1 MPESTGALADR
12 TTEATVAP
20 SLAARSSGF
29 RPDIQ
34 AMRAL
39 AVGVVV
45 LYHLW
50 PERFPGGFIGVD
62 VFFVISGYL
71 ITQHLMQEVART
83 GRISLTQFWARR
95 IRRLLPAAFLV
106 LGFSLVVLLVVMPPV
121 TWGPNLEEIR
131 ASAAYVENWLLGFH
145 AIDYL
150 AAENSA
156 SLVQHYWSLAV
167 EEQFYLLWPLLI
179 LAAVAVG
186 RSSQPEQR
194 VRRVRWVLAGVFLV
208 SLALSIAATPKD
220 PALAFFATP
229 LRAWE
234 FAAGGLL
241 VMFVRQASQ
250 IDVRLRAALSW
261 FGWIV
266 IIGAT
271 LFMQGSHVQFP
282 GWIALVPVVAA
293 VCCLAAGDPST
304 RWAPGRLIRNQA
316 VQWTGAR
323 SYSIYLWHWPLIIA
337 APWVL
342 GRSLT
347 SPVKVVLLVLTVL
360 LAWATKR
367 WVEDPVRTGAW
378 WRAQRRRAY
387 GFAIAGTVLLVGL
400 TTVWIQQLDATWT
413 DKDRQSLATLQSGDS
428 CYAAGA
434 LINGCANPYQRPADM
449 DIAFAATDFD
459 PVMKRCQQPVAGDNP
474 VFCYYG
480 AGEGAEHTIAVVG
493 NSHALRLI
501 PALDLYGRTHNW
513 RVILAAK
520 TDCMGL
526 VVPGLDSSA
535 TRSCQGWS
543 ENVRDALFTTGGVD
557 AVVLAS
563 HLSSGIY
570 LGGPNATADDM
581 AKVDAGVVATFEDYR
596 QHGIKVMVT
605 GDVPGT
611 RPVDAPSCVA
621 ASAADVDPCARPRAG
636 ADVSNTLVDIAR
648 AHPELVTYV
657 PMSDFMCDA
666 TTCHAVEGGV
676 VVYSD
681 SHHLTTA
688 FSRSLAP
695 YLGADVEQLL
705 GSQ

>member
-1 MPESTGALADR
+1 
-12 TTEATVAP
+12 
-20 SLAARSSGF
+20 
-29 RPDIQ
+29 
-34 AMRAL
+34 MRAL

-71 ITQHLMQEVART
+71 ITQHLLQEVART

-106 LGFSLVVLLVVMPPV
+106 LGFCLVVLFLVMPPV
-121 TWGPNLEEIR
+121 TWGLNLEEIR

-150 AAENSA
+150 AAENSP

-167 EEQFYLLWPLLI
+167 EEQFYLVWPLLI
-179 LAAVAVG
+179 LGAVAIG
-186 RSSQPEQR
+186 RSGRPEQR
-194 VRRVRWVLAGVFLV
+194 IRRVRWVLVAVFLV
-208 SLALSIAATPKD
+208 SLALSIVATPKD

-229 LRAWE
+229 LRAWQ

-241 VMFVRQASQ
+241 AMSAK
-250 IDVRLRAALSW
+250 RAALLDPRVRAAASW
-261 FGWIV
+261 FGWVV

-293 VCCLAAGDPST
+293 VCCLGAGDPSV
-304 RWAPGRLIRNQA
+304 RWAPGWLIRNRA

-323 SYSIYLWHWPLIIA
+323 SYSIYLWHWPLIIL

-342 GRSLT
+342 GGPVGW
-347 SPVKVVLLVLTVL
+347 PVKFVLIALTAL

-378 WRAQRRRAY
+378 WRAKRRRAY
-387 GFAIAGTVLLVGL
+387 GFAAAGTVVLVGL
-400 TTVWIQQLDATWT
+400 TTIGIQLLDATWN
-413 DKDRQSLATLQSGDS
+413 DKDRQSLAALSAGDS

-434 LINGCANPYQRPADM
+434 MTNKCADAFQRPPDM
-449 DIAFAATDFD
+449 DIAYAAQDFD
-459 PVMKRCQQPVAGDNP
+459 PVMKRCQQPVAGTNP
-474 VFCYYG
+474 VLCYYG
-480 AGEGAEHTIAVVG
+480 AGEGAEHTIAVIG

-513 RVILAAK
+513 RIILAAK
-520 TDCMGL
+520 TDCLGP
-526 VVPGLDSSA
+526 VVPGIAASA

-543 ENVRDALFTTGGVD
+543 ENVRDALFGMGDVD
-557 AVVLAS
+557 AVIFAS
-563 HLSSGIY
+563 HLSAGIY

-581 AKVDAGVVATFEDYR
+581 AKVDAGVVATFQDYR
-596 QHGIKVMVT
+596 KHGINVMVT

-621 ASAADVDPCARPRAG
+621 ATTVEVDPCARPRAT

-657 PMSDFMCDA
+657 PMSDFVCDA
-666 TTCHAVEGGV
+666 TTCHAVMGGV

-695 YLGADVEQLL
+695 YLGADVEPLL
-705 GSQ
+705 NPVG

>member
-1 MPESTGALADR
+1 VPESTGALADR

-121 TWGPNLEEIR
+121 TWGLNLEEIR

-208 SLALSIAATPKD
+208 SLALSIVATPKD

-304 RWAPGRLIRNQA
+304 RWAPGPADSKSGGAMDRRPLVFDLSLALAADHRRA
-316 VQWTGAR
+316 VGVG
-323 SYSIYLWHWPLIIA
+323 SISHLA
-337 APWVL
+337 GQ
-342 GRSLT
+342 GRS
-347 SPVKVVLLVLTVL
+347 
-360 LAWATKR
+360 
-367 WVEDPVRTGAW
+367 
-378 WRAQRRRAY
+378 
-387 GFAIAGTVLLVGL
+387 
-400 TTVWIQQLDATWT
+400 
-413 DKDRQSLATLQSGDS
+413 
-428 CYAAGA
+428 
-434 LINGCANPYQRPADM
+434 
-449 DIAFAATDFD
+449 
-459 PVMKRCQQPVAGDNP
+459 
-474 VFCYYG
+474 
-480 AGEGAEHTIAVVG
+480 
-493 NSHALRLI
+493 
-501 PALDLYGRTHNW
+501 
-513 RVILAAK
+513 
-520 TDCMGL
+520 
-526 VVPGLDSSA
+526 
-535 TRSCQGWS
+535 
-543 ENVRDALFTTGGVD
+543 
-557 AVVLAS
+557 
-563 HLSSGIY
+563 
-570 LGGPNATADDM
+570 
-581 AKVDAGVVATFEDYR
+581 
-596 QHGIKVMVT
+596 
-605 GDVPGT
+605 
-611 RPVDAPSCVA
+611 
-621 ASAADVDPCARPRAG
+621 
-636 ADVSNTLVDIAR
+636 AR
-648 AHPELVTYV
+648 AHRAARLGDQALGRGPG
-657 PMSDFMCDA
+657 SD
-666 TTCHAVEGGV
+666 
-676 VVYSD
+676 
-681 SHHLTTA
+681 
-688 FSRSLAP
+688 RSLVAGP
-695 YLGADVEQLL
+695 TSQGLRLRHCRHGIARRADDRLDSAAGRDVDRQ
-705 GSQ
+705 G